1 MSLLKCIILILF
13 GSFLIPNQGRAEVNS
28 AVVVSS
34 GVILANASG
43 YKTGSEMFAKNFDFK
58 WVSFQSRILAAV
70 GEFQVAL
77 RNNFQVT
84 QIMETRVGVQYY
96 PFAYGVDFN
105 DLHSSSQLKYTA
117 NLKPSAH
124 GKLGYGRYFITTTDL
139 TALSEI
145 ASNYIS
151 VGGGMG
157 TQYQLSESTALDI
170 NLDGSYALGTSPAPF
185 TGLLIRARFG
195 LFLLL

>member
-1 MSLLKCIILILF
+1 MKLLQLSKCALLAATLLTTEAR
-13 GSFLIPNQGRAEVNS
+13 SEVNS

-34 GVILANASG
+34 GVILANGSG
-43 YKTGSEMFAKNFDFK
+43 YKTTSEMFAKNFDFK
-58 WVSFQSRILAAV
+58 WVSFQSRILAAI

-77 RNNFQVT
+77 SNKFQAT

-96 PFAYGVDFN
+96 PFAYGVDFS
-105 DLHSSSQLKYTA
+105 DLHKTSIVKYTA
-117 NLKPSAH
+117 SLKPYVH
-124 GKLGYGRYFITTTDL
+124 GKVGYGRFFITTSDL

-151 VGGGMG
+151 VGAGLG
-157 TQYQLSESTALDI
+157 TQYQFTQSVSLDT
-170 NLDGSYALGTSPAPF
+170 NVDGSYAIGTSTAPF
-185 TGLLIRARFG
+185 SGLLIRARFG